1 MIIKLLKRDYK
12 AVQNVRIEYV
22 IGLSDD
28 AKVEQ
33 VEWLGSNCIT
43 PSPIVI
49 INDKKVIDKVILAR
63 LKQEMSLPNEFNQ
76 RAKNTSDH
84 IVISLAKNEAL
95 SNEDWLLI
103 INDYLDYMGYSGCSW
118 IATKHNDTLQE
129 HAHIVINN
137 LKLDE
142 ENSRYVQVKSSNN
155 QHRSMKARVN
165 IERALQKKGLVISA
179 APTQKESPS
188 KVVLSSRSKYCRQ
201 QVIRLKESVNTAQ
214 KEGAS
219 ALTKVNIPAVQQS
232 VNKLNHVVK
241 SDIHYQ
247 NSQSKLIQLIKQAQ
261 TYALNKNKPVE
272 SFLLYLRSRQVS
284 PHLQFRLDKN
294 NEQKCING
302 ISFLFKGCP
311 YRGSKLEVS
320 LGHEKFNKPFSAA
333 SLFSGINTQ
342 EHSQKLHFKQNEI
355 ERLTAIS
362 DRNYD
367 VKRALSSV
375 TFAEKENFIFPLAPD
390 EEKVLMQTTRQINTA
405 AHVLPSQ
412 TLPFPGTPPETAIQT
427 LLPLSKKVHI
437 PVKVAVNPVP
447 IQTVQNTPS
456 FTVDN
461 SSQDFFPQ
469 TNFIVAE
476 LSPVMFKKLNALKQK
491 TTEFRQNK
499 KFDPNFMLFRRSQR
513 CYFVLQPNWAET
525 YSFIYKKDELVRQ
538 KRLTDK
544 EIQRFVELLLA
555 LVKAFLQF
563 VKELLGIPDTHLL
576 GTVTNEKDPHVIDV
590 KRQSAVDVKQLFD
603 ESDYH
608 EREAQFNKLTPET
621 FYVESIHNKRA
632 LAALFMSTLHNVPA
646 HHWLTFYNVKHDNPL
661 LKAIGQHAYEVC
673 KQNALKIGN
682 SVSDQS
688 LSKDMLYYLSQ
699 NFGIIYEPDSA
710 IGINNLKKEHIIKA
724 VELAFESYQVELTI
738 PVNVENNRKFES
750 GPYTRYL

>member
-188 KVVLSSRSKYCRQ
+188 KVVFSSRSKYCRQ

-261 TYALNKNKPVE
+261 TYSLNKNKPVE

-320 LGHEKFNKPFSAA
+320 LGREKFNKPFSAA

-342 EHSQKLHFKQNEI
+342 EHSKKLHFKQNEI

-362 DRNYD
+362 DRNHD
-367 VKRALSSV
+367 VKRALSAG

-390 EEKVLMQTTRQINTA
+390 EEKVLLETSGQINTA
-405 AHVLPSQ
+405 VHVLPSQ
-412 TLPFPGTPPETAIQT
+412 TLPFTGTPPKTAIQT
-427 LLPLSKKVHI
+427 VLPLSKKCI
-437 PVKVAVNPVP
+437 
-447 IQTVQNTPS
+447 
-456 FTVDN
+456 
-461 SSQDFFPQ
+461 
-469 TNFIVAE
+469 
-476 LSPVMFKKLNALKQK
+476 SP
-491 TTEFRQNK
+491 
-499 KFDPNFMLFRRSQR
+499 
-513 CYFVLQPNWAET
+513 
-525 YSFIYKKDELVRQ
+525 
-538 KRLTDK
+538 
-544 EIQRFVELLLA
+544 
-555 LVKAFLQF
+555 
-563 VKELLGIPDTHLL
+563 
-576 GTVTNEKDPHVIDV
+576 
-590 KRQSAVDVKQLFD
+590 
-603 ESDYH
+603 
-608 EREAQFNKLTPET
+608 
-621 FYVESIHNKRA
+621 
-632 LAALFMSTLHNVPA
+632 
-646 HHWLTFYNVKHDNPL
+646 
-661 LKAIGQHAYEVC
+661 
-673 KQNALKIGN
+673 
-682 SVSDQS
+682 
-688 LSKDMLYYLSQ
+688 
-699 NFGIIYEPDSA
+699 
-710 IGINNLKKEHIIKA
+710 
-724 VELAFESYQVELTI
+724 
-738 PVNVENNRKFES
+738 
-750 GPYTRYL
+750 